1 VIRRW
6 SPWLVLGVVVVAAI
20 VVLVVRSQ
28 PSDSA
33 TSRAHRLERELACPV
48 CTGESV
54 AESNAP
60 EARAIRDDIADRI
73 RQGQS
78 DEEIRA
84 AYTRVYGERILLN
97 PGNGGLAVVAW
108 GIPVVVVIV
117 GAAGIALALRRWSR
131 QPRLEASAD
140 DEVLVARARSNDE

>member
-1 VIRRW
+1 MRRW
-6 SPWLVLGVVVVAAI
+6 LPWLALGVIVVVAI

-33 TSRAHRLERELACPV
+33 ASRAHRLERELACPV

-60 EARAIRDDIADRI
+60 ESRAIRDDIADRI

-78 DEEIRA
+78 DTQIRA

-97 PGNGGLAVVAW
+97 PSNGGLAFVAW

-117 GAAGIALALRRWSR
+117 GVAGIAVALRRWSR

-140 DEVLVARARSNDE
+140 DEVVVARARSRDA

>member
-1 VIRRW
+1 VRRRL
-6 SPWLVLGVVVVAAI
+6 PWLALGAVVLVSIA
-20 VVLVVRSQ
+20 VLVVRSQ

-60 EARAIRDDIADRI
+60 EARAIRDDISDRI
-73 RQGQS
+73 RRGQS
-78 DEEIRA
+78 DAEIRA

-97 PGNGGLAVVAW
+97 PANDGLAVLAW

-117 GAAGIALALRRWSR
+117 GAVGIAFALRRWSR
-131 QPRLEASAD
+131 QPRLAASAD
-140 DEVLVARARSNDE
+140 DEVLVARARNHDA